1 VESILEDILPEN
13 AQPGPNAA
21 RPKVEL
27 KGVVQTVADPKM
39 AGPDLEQDEID
50 RLLNG

>member
-1 VESILEDILPEN
+1 
-13 AQPGPNAA
+13 
-21 RPKVEL
+21 VEL
-27 KGVVQTVADPKM
+27 KGVVQTVADPKT